1 MPGSGFMD
9 DNLIKRLIATIKCG
23 TCGLNYHENHVEIIE
38 HDEDIWFLRVFC
50 SSCRVKSLVA
60 AVIKKETRL
69 GATSDLSGAEIAK
82 FQYLDAVVGDDV
94 LDMRRFLRDFNGD
107 FAKLFRHK

>member
-1 MPGSGFMD
+1 MN

-23 TCGLNYHENHVEIIE
+23 TCGLNYREDHVEIID

-60 AVIKKETRL
+60 VVIRQETLPEAV
-69 GATSDLSGAEIAK
+69 SDLSGAEVTK
-82 FQYLDAVVGDDV
+82 FQYLDEVGGDDV
-94 LDMRRFLRDFNGD
+94 LDMRRFLKDFDGD
-107 FAKLFRHK
+107 FARLFRNK